1 MTSAYFLEGRN
12 PYHGVHSCG
21 KEFASTGALGRIV
34 CFPKA
39 NLVIGKSM
47 CT

>member
-21 KEFASTGALGRIV
+21 KEFASTGALGRIFR
-34 CFPKA
+34 FPQA
-39 NLVIGKSM
+39 NLVSGKSM

>member
-12 PYHGVHSCG
+12 PYHGVHSSG
-21 KEFASTGALGRIV
+21 KEFASTGALGHIF
-34 CFPKA
+34 CFPQA